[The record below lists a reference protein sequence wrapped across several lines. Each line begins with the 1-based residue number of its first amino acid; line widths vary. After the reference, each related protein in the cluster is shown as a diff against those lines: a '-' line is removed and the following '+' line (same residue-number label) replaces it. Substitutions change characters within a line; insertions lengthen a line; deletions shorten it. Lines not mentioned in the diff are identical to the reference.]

1 MESASLPNSILI
13 GSAIFAWLTIVTTH
27 RQMTALADLEFFL
40 DGVTL
45 GTRASTEGVWTER
58 NFLVQWRRQ
67 DLARGGHKTTSK

>member
-13 GSAIFAWLTIVTTH
+13 GSAIFAWLTIVTTQTDDCIGGS
-27 RQMTALADLEFFL
+27 RIFLE
-40 DGVTL
+40 GVTL